1 MKLAFL
7 AGFLAIYSAAAQT
20 PPDQRLYPSF
30 YLVQDFLELTEAQ
43 TRNILGNNEQYN
55 RWSRDKQA
63 RIATVQTEIT
73 WETASE
79 TLDPHALGLRY
90 MEVELICREMLEQ
103 AKEFRTRN
111 LALLTADQRSKL
123 KALEDAISVI
133 PLLVQANSGNLI
145 SGITNLPQ
153 ASLTNVN
160 SSEFAERL
168 NAIQNS
174 FQLPVSGCTPG
185 FTAVR
190 RAGDFSNPAIGRPA
204 SPNSR

>member
-1 MKLAFL
+1 MKLAFW
-7 AGFLAIYSAAAQT
+7 AGFLAIFSAAAQT

-30 YLVQDFLELTEAQ
+30 YLVQDFLQLTDAQ
-43 TRNILGNNEQYN
+43 ARNILGNNEQYN
-55 RWSRDKQA
+55 RWARDKQA
-63 RIATVQTEIT
+63 RIAAVQTEIT
-73 WETASE
+73 WETDSE

-123 KALEDAISVI
+123 KALEDAVSVI
-133 PLLVQANSGNLI
+133 PLLFQANSGNLI

-153 ASLTNVN
+153 ASLTNAN

-190 RAGDFSNPAIGRPA
+190 RAGNFSNPAIGRPA
-204 SPNSR
+204 SPNPR